1 MSKDSTLDE
10 KGRIIIPASIRSQ
23 MNLKPGEKL
32 FFQVLNNEIIIKT
45 EISPEKFINDA
56 EKLRASIKKIKKEP
70 IEFIKLFDE

>member
-1 MSKDSTLDE
+1 
-10 KGRIIIPASIRSQ
+10 

-56 EKLRASIKKIKKEP
+56 EKLRASIKKFKKEP
-70 IEFIKLFDE
+70 IDFIKLFEE